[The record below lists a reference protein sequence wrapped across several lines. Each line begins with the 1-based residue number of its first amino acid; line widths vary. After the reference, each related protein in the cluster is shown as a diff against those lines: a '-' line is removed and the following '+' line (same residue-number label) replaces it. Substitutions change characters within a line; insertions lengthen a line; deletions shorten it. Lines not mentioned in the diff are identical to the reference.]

1 MAIVSDYMTHGN
13 CTVCGKYLPQGR
25 LCCDE
30 IVQSNYNRW
39 WQNMMTVKKDQPPAL
54 VLNVRKRSIGLGV
67 KGIRDIMKES
77 GPKYFAEIVEKNN
90 RLREEEKNMSSYC
103 DKCTRFKSSCGCDKE
118 KEKLVHK
125 EKYILRVYNEKGA
138 MVQEHEETE
147 KYNIMNRIYVSI
159 SDPNFVLQDMDIVK
173 LGNVS
178 ESASLIMY
186 KVQGRFVR

>member
-30 IVQSNYNRW
+30 MVQSNYNRW
-39 WQNMMTVKKDQPPAL
+39 WKDMQDNKAKETSTLTINVKKRP
-54 VLNVRKRSIGLGV
+54 NSIRLGV
-67 KGIRDIMKES
+67 KGIKDIMKES

-90 RLREEEKNMSSYC
+90 RLREEEKAMN
-103 DKCTRFKSSCGCDKE
+103 
-118 KEKLVHK
+118 K

-147 KYNIMNRIYVSI
+147 KYNIMNRIYVAI
-159 SDPNFVLQDMDIVK
+159 SDPKFVLQDMDIVK
-173 LGNVS
+173 LGNIS
-178 ESASLIMY
+178 ENDSLIMY

>member
-54 VLNVRKRSIGLGV
+54 VLNVKKRPNSIRLGV

-90 RLREEEKNMSSYC
+90 RLREEEKAMN
-103 DKCTRFKSSCGCDKE
+103 
-118 KEKLVHK
+118 K

-147 KYNIMNRIYVSI
+147 KYNIMNRIYVAI
-159 SDPNFVLQDMDIVK
+159 SDPKFVLQDMDIVK
-173 LGNVS
+173 LGNIS
-178 ESASLIMY
+178 ENDSLIMY

>member
-13 CTVCGKYLPQGR
+13 CTICGKYLPQGR

-54 VLNVRKRSIGLGV
+54 VLNVKKHPNGIRLGV

-90 RLREEEKNMSSYC
+90 RLREEEKAMN
-103 DKCTRFKSSCGCDKE
+103 
-118 KEKLVHK
+118 K

-147 KYNIMNRIYVSI
+147 KYNIMNRIYVAI
-159 SDPNFVLQDMDIVK
+159 SDPKFVLQDMDIVK

-178 ESASLIMY
+178 ENDSLIMY

>member
-25 LCCDE
+25 LCCDKM
-30 IVQSNYNRW
+30 VQSNYGRW
-39 WQNMMTVKKDQPPAL
+39 WQDMMTVKKDQPPAL
-54 VLNVRKRSIGLGV
+54 VLNVNKRPNGIRLGV
-67 KGIRDIMKES
+67 KGIKDIMKES

-90 RLREEEKNMSSYC
+90 RLREEEKAMN
-103 DKCTRFKSSCGCDKE
+103 
-118 KEKLVHK
+118 K

-147 KYNIMNRIYVSI
+147 KYNIMNRIYVAI
-159 SDPNFVLQDMDIVK
+159 SDPKFVLQDMDIVK

-178 ESASLIMY
+178 ENDSLIMY
-186 KVQGRFVR
+186 KVQGRFV

>member
-39 WQNMMTVKKDQPPAL
+39 WHNMMIVKKDQTPTL
-54 VLNVRKRSIGLGV
+54 VLNVKKRSIGTGV
-67 KGIRDIMKES
+67 KGIKDIMKES

-90 RLREEEKNMSSYC
+90 RLREEGKAMN
-103 DKCTRFKSSCGCDKE
+103 
-118 KEKLVHK
+118 K

-147 KYNIMNRIYVSI
+147 KYNIMNRIYVAI
-159 SDPNFVLQDMDIVK
+159 SDPKFVLQDMDIVK

-178 ESASLIMY
+178 ENDSLIMY